1 MTPREVALAG
11 ALRRV
16 VEMAGEAL
24 QEGAVMHPTAVLDAI
39 GTDIQVDL
47 LHSKRWLGVQRP
59 ALTPEMI
66 EKALSGESL
75 GPALDSLMRSEDYQ
89 RAYRWMIEA
98 SDHKALVPIDVTPEQ
113 QEAIDWM
120 SHPLHQR
127 AVHAQVVEMGKL
139 RGLYRRDLKV
149 LVPRWWPES
158 IDGGK
163 VQGMPVQRSHL
174 VNHLS
179 VVPR

>member
-1 MTPREVALAG
+1 MTDSPRA

-16 VEMAGEAL
+16 IEAAKIGEPITAEEVHDVIGHEMI
-24 QEGAVMHPTAVLDAI
+24 QHVMSDDV
-39 GTDIQVDL
+39 G
-47 LHSKRWLGVQRP
+47 RWTRP

-66 EKALSGESL
+66 EKALSGEAL
-75 GPALDSLMRSEDYQ
+75 GPALDSLMRSEDYI
-89 RAYRWMIEA
+89 AEYRRMIEA
-98 SDHKALVPIDVTPEQ
+98 SDHKAHIPIDATPEQ

-127 AVHAQVVEMGKL
+127 AVHAQVVEMMKL
-139 RGLYRRDLKV
+139 RNLRRADLKV

-163 VQGMPVQRSHL
+163 VQGMPIQRSHL